1 MAAQLEQIISQL
13 LVPDSNAIAAAT
25 AKLKEF
31 SKDPAI
37 VPALCQILRWPIN

>member
-13 LVPDSNAIAAAT
+13 LVPDSTAIAEAT

-37 VPALCQILRWPIN
+37 VPALCEILR